1 MLDAMAKSLIAAIP
15 QGLGPH
21 LAPITAV
28 LSLPITFLMSNDAYY
43 FGIVPVL
50 AEAAKS
56 FGVPADAVARASLI
70 GQPVHQLSP
79 LLAPVYL
86 ACGLLGVEVA
96 DVQRFALK
104 YAVLI
109 SAVLLIVAI
118 ASGAIP
124 FEVTP

>member
-1 MLDAMAKSLIAAIP
+1 M
-15 QGLGPH
+15 GPY
-21 LAPITAV
+21 LAPVTAM
-28 LSLPITFLMSNDAYY
+28 LSLPLTFLMSNDAYY

-50 AEAAKS
+50 AEAAS
-56 FGVPADAVARASLI
+56 AFGVAPDVIGRAALM

-86 ACGLLGVEVA
+86 ACAMLGVEVA

-109 SAVLLIVAI
+109 SFILFAGAVG
-118 ASGAIP
+118 SGAIP
-124 FEVTP
+124 LVTL

>member
-1 MLDAMAKSLIAAIP
+1 MLQAMADSLIAAIP
-15 QGLGPH
+15 DRLGPH
-21 LAPITAV
+21 LAAISAL

-50 AEAAKS
+50 AEAGAAY
-56 FGVPADAVARASLI
+56 GVAPEAIGRAAMI

-104 YAVLI
+104 YAALI
-109 SAVLLIVAI
+109 SLVLFVGAVL
-118 ASGAIP
+118 SGAIP
-124 FEVTP
+124 ILA